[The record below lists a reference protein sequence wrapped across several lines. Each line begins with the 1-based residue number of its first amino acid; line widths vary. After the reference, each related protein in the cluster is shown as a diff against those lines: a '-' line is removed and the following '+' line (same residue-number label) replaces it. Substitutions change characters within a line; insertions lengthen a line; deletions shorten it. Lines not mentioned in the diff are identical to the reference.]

1 MIKNLKKKR
10 FINKQVEDVR
20 LYGIKILGKKFFLT
34 IKILIRFLFNILAL
48 IPCFIIRLLSPW
60 IIIRLER
67 ISAGNFGDFVWMTA
81 MYYCKKKLNINTPTK
96 KYLDLVYIRYKGKV
110 YNKQIAKMWK
120 RKLNLLPGYL
130 LDPIRTANRFI
141 PGWRNHIIE
150 NLCIPQNDIDNLF
163 EKHKSLEF
171 TEEEEIFGKK
181 MLNKFGLSDQDKFVC
196 FAIRD
201 GAYQLKKISS
211 KERDWSYH
219 DYRHTDVDNFM
230 LAAEELSK
238 RGYFV
243 FRMGVV
249 AEKPFTSKNPKI
261 IDYVNSNL
269 RSDFMDIYLGANCS
283 FCLSTGYGFEEVPIV
298 FRKPIAQ
305 MVQPLG
311 NAFTHN
317 EKYLILTKH
326 HIFKKEER
334 KLSISEIFSSGAAYY
349 FDSKDFEKKG
359 IELKENSSEEIRD
372 IVTEMI
378 DNIEKK
384 DNYTN
389 EDKELQ
395 KRFSN
400 LYEKNIKKINFHNNI
415 KDYFSNA
422 KKDFHGQIRS
432 RFSTKF
438 LRQNKNWLS

>member
-1 MIKNLKKKR
+1 MKIIIKINAFIKKQ
-10 FINKQVEDVR
+10 ITDVNT
-20 LYGIKILGKKFFLT
+20 YGIRELFRKFYLLIKFLAVILMD
-34 IKILIRFLFNILAL
+34 IIAIVPCLIIRL
-48 IPCFIIRLLSPW
+48 ISPWFIIR
-60 IIIRLER
+60 IER
-67 ISAGNFGDFVWMTA
+67 IPAGNFGDFVWMTA

-96 KYLDLVYIRYKGKV
+96 KYLDLVYIHYKEKV

-150 NLCIPQNDIDNLF
+150 NLCIHQRDLDNLF

-283 FCLSTGYGFEEVPIV
+283 FCLSTGYGFEEVPNV
-298 FRKPIAQ
+298 FRKPIVQ
-305 MVQPLG
+305 MIQPLG
-311 NAFTHN
+311 VAYTHN
-317 EKYLILTKH
+317 EKHLILAKH

-334 KLSISEIFSSGAAYY
+334 RLSLSEIFSYGVAYA
-349 FDSKDFEKKG
+349 FETKTFEQKG
-359 IELKENSSEEIRD
+359 VELVDNTPEEIKD
-372 IVTEMI
+372 IVIEMAENLEFKRKLNPE
-378 DNIEKK
+378 DEK
-384 DNYTN
+384 
-389 EDKELQ
+389 LQ
-395 KRFSN
+395 KTFRN
-400 LYEKNIKKINFHNNI
+400 LYAVNIKRH
-415 KDYFSNA
+415 DYQKESKNL
-422 KKDFHGQIRS
+422 KGTIIHGQINV
-432 RFSTKF
+432 TLCQF
-438 LRQNKNWLS
+438 LNLINSYLF

>member
-1 MIKNLKKKR
+1 MKIIIKINAFIKKQ
-10 FINKQVEDVR
+10 ITDVNT
-20 LYGIKILGKKFFLT
+20 YGIRELFRKFYLLIKFLAVILMD
-34 IKILIRFLFNILAL
+34 IIAIVPCLIIRL
-48 IPCFIIRLLSPW
+48 ISPWFIIR
-60 IIIRLER
+60 IER
-67 ISAGNFGDFVWMTA
+67 IPAGNFGDFVWMTA

-96 KYLDLVYIRYKGKV
+96 KYLDLVYIHYKEKV

-150 NLCIPQNDIDNLF
+150 NLCIQQNDIDNLF

-283 FCLSTGYGFEEVPIV
+283 FCLSTGYGFEEVPNV
-298 FRKPIAQ
+298 FRKPIVQ
-305 MVQPLG
+305 MIQPLG
-311 NAFTHN
+311 VAYTHN
-317 EKYLILTKH
+317 EKHLILAKH

-334 KLSISEIFSSGAAYY
+334 RLSLSEIFSHGVAYA
-349 FDSKDFEKKG
+349 FDTKDFVEKG

-372 IVTEMI
+372 IVIEM
-378 DNIEKK
+378 DEYLKNNKELSGEK
-384 DNYTN
+384 
-389 EDKELQ
+389 KELQ
-395 KRFSN
+395 KTFKDLYASN
-400 LYEKNIKKINFHNNI
+400 LKRYSHQINLVRI
-415 KDYFSNA
+415 
-422 KKDFHGQIRS
+422 HGEIRS
-432 RFSTKF
+432 RYSTQF
-438 LRQNKNWLS
+438 LKKNRDWLR